1 MSAIPEAQ
9 AKMLNN
15 KTMRIPDLSP
25 ATYAAGLDV
34 FHQLHCLNFV
44 RKALYP
50 EHYNDSNRHHAH
62 ATTSIPPQTP
72 GDLSEPFDHL
82 DHCINNVREALMCNA
97 DLTPVVVQWDPD
109 TQWHY
114 AHLDVVHTCKDW
126 VAIQGWA
133 VDHAMTQEAD
143 LSKHVE

>member
-1 MSAIPEAQ
+1 MQRGSTSSTSFIAWCVSLITQCPLRAAQ
-9 AKMLNN
+9 ADFP
-15 KTMRIPDLSP
+15 TRSP
-25 ATYAAGLDV
+25 PS
-34 FHQLHCLNFV
+34 QNFV

-50 EHYNDSNRHHAH
+50 EHYNDTDRHLAH
-62 ATTSIPPQTP
+62 ATSSIPPQTP

-97 DLTPVVVQWDPD
+97 DLTPVVVQWDPA
-109 TQWHY
+109 THWHY

-126 VAIQGWA
+126 DAIQRWA
-133 VDHAMTQEAD
+133 VDHAMAQEAD